1 MAHPTAYNWT
11 LYCTNQRAKKKTE
24 ITIEAWQA
32 HMQPMMTIRTAEEFW
47 HIYNNIRQPADI
59 EKKGDY
65 YMFKRNIHPEWEDPA
80 NEKGGA
86 WMIRCNE
93 HNINTLWLE
102 VLLSLIGGS
111 LEDYMENVCGAV
123 LSARNTNYRLAVW
136 INTTEESIALPLG
149 KLLKEKGNIS
159 EPMKFE
165 SHHNKTDKPLYT
177 L

>member
-1 MAHPTAYNWT
+1 MAHPTAYTWS
-11 LYCTNQRAKKKTE
+11 LYCTNQRSKNKAE

-32 HMQPMMTIRTAEEFW
+32 HMQPMMKIQTAEEFW
-47 HIYNNIRQPADI
+47 HIYNNIRQPSEI

-65 YMFKRNIHPEWEDPA
+65 YLFKQNIHPEWEDTA
-80 NEKGGA
+80 NQRGGA

-93 HNINTLWLE
+93 HNINTLWHD
-102 VLLSLIGGS
+102 LLLVLIGAN
-111 LEDYMENVCGAV
+111 LADYMENVCGAV
-123 LSARNTNYRLAVW
+123 LCVRSTNYRLAVW

-149 KLLKEKGNIS
+149 KLLKEQGNIS

-165 SHHNKTDKPLYT
+165 SHQNKTEKPLYT